1 MNIFSLKKKQREQ
14 QQINLKTKS
23 SAAQIRIQKDFND
36 LQDLPK
42 SMKIT
47 FPDPNNLF
55 EFNLDI
61 KPDDGYYKGGLFKFM
76 VNISTEYPHQ
86 PPKVFSTKKVL
97 CLQKIYHPNIDLE
110 GNVCLNILR
119 EDWKPVLNL
128 NAVLVGLQ
136 YLFLEPNADDPL
148 NKEAAQVLRQD
159 VSRFVSNVKQTM
171 RGGSI
176 QNISFDRVLC

>member
-1 MNIFSLKKKQREQ
+1 MPCVGFLGPTGLESPFLQPICLSRIFHQMNIFSLKKKQREQ

-128 NAVLVGLQ
+128 NAVLVEIINRL
-136 YLFLEPNADDPL
+136 DC
-148 NKEAAQVLRQD
+148 
-159 VSRFVSNVKQTM
+159 
-171 RGGSI
+171 
-176 QNISFDRVLC
+176 NIYF